1 MKDISL
7 TTFAELRL
15 QRKPDGSFLKTS
27 KESLPLTTEKLLPES
42 LRRWRSQVSHD
53 GSGRLSERTDSE
65 LATGEKDGFAL
76 LPTPTVA
83 QGRSLTSGMAKGTG
97 RKPGSTGLLRTTLND
112 LVFLDRLLS
121 DINQLSNDG
130 KELSVEQLRSH
141 LQTTGS
147 ITDFLSG

>member
-76 LPTPTVA
+76 LPTPTVE
-83 QGRSLTSGMAKGTG
+83 QGRSLTSGMATSDG
-97 RKPGSTGLLRTTLND
+97 RRPGSTGMIGTTLND
-112 LVFLDRLLS
+112 VVFLDRLANMNKPLETGNKS
-121 DINQLSNDG
+121 LEETHRNQPTIFD
-130 KELSVEQLRSH
+130 
-141 LQTTGS
+141 
-147 ITDFLSG
+147 